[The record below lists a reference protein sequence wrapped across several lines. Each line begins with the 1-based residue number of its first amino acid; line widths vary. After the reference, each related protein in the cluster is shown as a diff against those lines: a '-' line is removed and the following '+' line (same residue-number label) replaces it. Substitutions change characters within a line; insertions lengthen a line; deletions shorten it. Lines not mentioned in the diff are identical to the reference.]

1 MSGLSQSPMH
11 ESWTRD
17 LPFTS
22 PSHNRYA
29 NELHGAYEMTYIV
42 SGGALNSTHSL
53 AVRLCPT
60 CPKLI

>member
-29 NELHGAYEMTYIV
+29 NELHGAYEMTYSVYI
-42 SGGALNSTHSL
+42 
-53 AVRLCPT
+53 LCRVGR
-60 CPKLI
+60 